1 VPRPGRRRYKHGRLS
16 RADVETL
23 AAAVY
28 DWRGHVHIP
37 ESYWLT
43 GQRAAD
49 VYGCTGVTSSW
60 C

>member
-1 VPRPGRRRYKHGRLS
+1 
-16 RADVETL
+16 VETL